1 MGATPTHVAKEDGVT
16 SECCDSLGSFSE
28 CDGSQRQE
36 QVTHEKASGQGRC
49 CGKKEWLFRRCMQ
62 HEKTINGG
70 LGLEIYIHD
79 WNVTMDTGGK
89 KQSDNSEKGA

>member
-1 MGATPTHVAKEDGVT
+1 
-16 SECCDSLGSFSE
+16 
-28 CDGSQRQE
+28 
-36 QVTHEKASGQGRC
+36 
-49 CGKKEWLFRRCMQ
+49 MQ